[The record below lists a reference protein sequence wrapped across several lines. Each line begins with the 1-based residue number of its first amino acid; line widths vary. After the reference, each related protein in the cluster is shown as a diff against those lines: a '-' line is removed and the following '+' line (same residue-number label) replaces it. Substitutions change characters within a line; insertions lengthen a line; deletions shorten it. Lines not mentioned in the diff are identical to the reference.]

1 MARVKNADRIEE
13 GGIFAL
19 YSKEIRNDLVGL
31 AYYGMYAL
39 QHRGQESAGF
49 SIFDTIS
56 EDRERQK
63 TVKNKGFTPYSYKTK
78 GLTKVGA
85 KCDCDDAS
93 IQSTLKAMKKINSSA
108 WVYESD

>member
-63 TVKNKGFTPYSYKTK
+63 TVKNKGLVSDVFSKEDLK
-78 GLTKVGA
+78 GYAQANQMSLK
-85 KCDCDDAS
+85 DAMMDIKDRGYV
-93 IQSTLKAMKKINSSA
+93 IQ
-108 WVYESD
+108 